1 MWEVQYIEKGIEHDF
16 KRVDYEM
23 YLVARSYFKD
33 GGLYYFRINEFNY
46 VTIAE
51 EDILHIVEL

>member
-1 MWEVQYIEKGIEHDF
+1 MLEVKYIERGQEHDF
-16 KRVDYEM
+16 KRIDHKM
-23 YLVARSYFKD
+23 YLIARSYFRN